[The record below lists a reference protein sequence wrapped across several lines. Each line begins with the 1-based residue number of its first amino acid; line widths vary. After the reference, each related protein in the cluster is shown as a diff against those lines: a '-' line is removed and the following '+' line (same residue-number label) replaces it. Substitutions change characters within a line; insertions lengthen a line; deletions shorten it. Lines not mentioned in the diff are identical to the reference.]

1 MRIERKW
8 EDGAFKTFYS
18 VFSLSDFSFIETFF
32 LTPAAFYI
40 QENVDLCI
48 WMAYYIYIHLD

>member
-18 VFSLSDFSFIETFF
+18 VFSLSDFSFIEKFF

-48 WMAYYIYIHLD
+48 WTAY